1 MFLKVQLQWNV
12 VIPADSLEN
21 EGLMLQRK
29 ILIRLLDEF
38 SEKKATKDVG
48 HYLAVTTVDKIGE
61 GKVRRHTGDVLFPV
75 TFSAMTFQI
84 LKGEILQ
91 GVVHKVLKHGVF
103 LKCGPIDDVYLSN
116 MKMTDYRYVPG
127 ENAYFMNDK
136 MSKVGKDDVVRFM
149 VIGTRWLEAERQF
162 QVLVSL
168 DGNYLGPISS
178 SDV

>member
-1 MFLKVQLQWNV
+1 M
-12 VIPADSLEN
+12 
-21 EGLMLQRK
+21 QR
-29 ILIRLLDEF
+29 
-38 SEKKATKDVG
+38 
-48 HYLAVTTVDKIGE
+48 
-61 GKVRRHTGDVLFPV
+61 
-75 TFSAMTFQI
+75 
-84 LKGEILQ
+84 
-91 GVVHKVLKHGVF
+91 VVHKILKHGVF
-103 LKCGPIDDVYLSN
+103 LKRGSIDDVYLSN

-136 MSKVGKDDVVRFM
+136 MSKVGKDDVVRFR